1 MIRKLTSLIVL
12 ALLLLAGGHAAA
24 QEQYWQ
30 VIKERQLKMMSQFER
45 VQYNKAFNL
54 LKSDQFRAA
63 ANEFERFKEQYK
75 DSEVLPYIVFF
86 QAYSLHLA
94 KDRNKAITIFNEVVD
109 FFPGVIDAAAPALYY
124 RGVAQ
129 IANGDYTKGMSTMNE
144 LLRDE
149 NYKNHPVAA
158 SASLQLVRNHWKN
171 NDPQKANRDLRRIF
185 KNHRQNSPKAAA
197 DAKAYY
203 MAYCAAT
210 GNIREY
216 VAWYNYAYKEQAEE
230 KKISPAQFKVNMIND
245 MYQLIMNWHSW
256 NQFFN
261 DEMLLRYRAGKKG
274 PNPQQELWIF
284 IRDNEADY
292 NKAGRM
298 WDFFYNSLSLLS
310 RHYNRKFI
318 SPVAF
323 DKLVNNAINFVKSEA
338 DLPQTKNRQ
347 QKRFASLVEL
357 LYGNREW
364 GQGERVNANLK
375 DEKTR
380 AWNEYRAMYG
390 KAEDRHANATFN
402 DCVQKLEGIAAKF
415 ATDPGMVSRALSSK
429 AYIYH
434 HKIGK
439 YEEAIKAYQ
448 ELSRP
453 PETLYNIA
461 DCQKRLKKSQEA
473 LRTYAEIAG
482 SFPREAPNAFWH
494 MGEYYRQLG
503 DQKRAVAT
511 YRAILRRHPKS
522 PQASW
527 SHQVLE
533 RLGIDETGLG
543 ADEDF

>member
-12 ALLLLAGGHAAA
+12 ALILFTGSNAHA

-30 VIKERQLKMMSQFER
+30 VIKGPQMKMMSQFER
-45 VQYNKAFNL
+45 VQYNKAYGL
-54 LKSDQFRAA
+54 LRSDQFRAA

-86 QAYSLHLA
+86 QAYSLLLA

-109 FFPGVIDAAAPALYY
+109 FFPGVIDAAAPAMYY

-129 IANGDYTKGMSTMNE
+129 LQNGDYTKGMSTMNE

-149 NYKNHPVAA
+149 NYKTHPVAA

-185 KNHRQNSPKAAA
+185 KNHRANSPKAAE
-197 DAKAYY
+197 DAKHYY
-203 MAYCAAT
+203 MAYCVST
-210 GNIREY
+210 GNLREY
-216 VAWYNYAYKEQAEE
+216 VAWYNYAYKAEAEE
-230 KKISPAQFKVNMIND
+230 KKISPAQFKVNMVNA
-245 MYQLIMNWHSW
+245 MYNLVMNWHNW
-256 NQFFN
+256 NRFLN
-261 DEMLLRYRAGKKG
+261 DELLLRYRAGKKG

-284 IRDNEADY
+284 IRDSEPDY

-298 WDFFYNSLSLLS
+298 WDFFYNSLNLLS
-310 RHYNRKFI
+310 RHSNRRFI
-318 SPVAF
+318 TPVAF
-323 DKLVNNAINFVKSEA
+323 DKLVNNAIKFVKSEA
-338 DLPQTKNRQ
+338 DPPSAKDRQ
-347 QKRFASLVEL
+347 QKRFAALVEL
-357 LYGNREW
+357 LFGNREW
-364 GQGERVNANLK
+364 GQGERVNSNLK
-375 DEKTR
+375 DDKTR
-380 AWNEYRAMYG
+380 VWNEYRAMYG
-390 KAEDRHANATFN
+390 KAEDKRDNVTYE
-402 DCVQKLEGIAAKF
+402 DCVRKLEGIASKF
-415 ATDPGMVSRALSSK
+415 ATESGMAARALDAK

-434 HKIGK
+434 HRIGK

-448 ELSRP
+448 ERSNP
-453 PETLYNIA
+453 PHTLYSIA
-461 DCQKRLKKSQEA
+461 DCQKRLKKPQDA

-494 MGEYYRQLG
+494 MGTYYQQLG

-527 SHQVLE
+527 SHQALE

>member
-1 MIRKLTSLIVL
+1 MKLIFIGAAHEVTGSCTLLEACGKHILIDCGMEQ
-12 ALLLLAGGHAAA
+12 GGDTYENCELSVHP
-24 QEQYWQ
+24 
-30 VIKERQLKMMSQFER
+30 
-45 VQYNKAFNL
+45 
-54 LKSDQFRAA
+54 
-63 ANEFERFKEQYK
+63 
-75 DSEVLPYIVFF
+75 SE
-86 QAYSLHLA
+86 
-94 KDRNKAITIFNEVVD
+94 
-109 FFPGVIDAAAPALYY
+109 IDAILLTHAHIDHSGGLAEMMKTKTVPVYGTAPTIAL
-124 RGVAQ
+124 V
-129 IANGDYTKGMSTMNE
+129 
-144 LLRDE
+144 
-149 NYKNHPVAA
+149 P
-158 SASLQLVRNHWKN
+158 
-171 NDPQKANRDLRRIF
+171 P
-185 KNHRQNSPKAAA
+185 
-197 DAKAYY
+197 
-203 MAYCAAT
+203 
-210 GNIREY
+210 
-216 VAWYNYAYKEQAEE
+216 
-230 KKISPAQFKVNMIND
+230 MIND
-245 MYQLIMNWHSW
+245 MYNLIMNWHSW

-292 NKAGRM
+292 SKAGRM
-298 WDFFYNSLSLLS
+298 WDFFYNSLNLLS

-323 DKLVNNAINFVKSEA
+323 DKLVNNAIKFVKSEA
-338 DLPQTKNRQ
+338 DLPQTKDRQ
-347 QKRFASLVEL
+347 QKRFTSLVEL

-415 ATDPGMVSRALSSK
+415 ATDSGMVSRALSSK